1 MAATGRAFSH
11 TRRRAALTGM
21 ALSSCIES
29 PKEYTL
35 GLPVT
40 IFAMTAIPFVLGYM
54 TGKSNS

>member
-1 MAATGRAFSH
+1 MNLPLIVGVAYV
-11 TRRRAALTGM
+11 AALTGM

-35 GLPVT
+35 GLPVP